1 MSWFK
6 DKKEDELLEED
17 FNYDPSNPYTLQV
30 EEEFVEVNIKDLIK
44 NGDKSNTK
52 SELPTEQR
60 S

>member
-30 EEEFVEVNIKDLIK
+30 EEEFIEVNIKDLIK